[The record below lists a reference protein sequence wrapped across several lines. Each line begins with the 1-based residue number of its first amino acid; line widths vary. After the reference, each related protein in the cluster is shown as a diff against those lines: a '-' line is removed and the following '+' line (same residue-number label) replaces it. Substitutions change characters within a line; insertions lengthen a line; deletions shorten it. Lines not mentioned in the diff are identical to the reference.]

1 LRKKRPDLD
10 QSLRVPSSS
19 REKDTMASDEADSS
33 DVSSQVEVLDVMATY
48 MYPVLRLVAA
58 LGVVWFAS
66 GVSK

>member
-1 LRKKRPDLD
+1 M
-10 QSLRVPSSS
+10 SS
-19 REKDTMASDEADSS
+19 EG
-33 DVSSQVEVLDVMATY
+33 DVDDGSKVQMMDVMATY